1 MARLD
6 GGQCQC
12 LECGYQ
18 SKKFNGQCHVEAKHV
33 ISPGYSCS
41 QCNEIIQNRIAL
53 KHHLAKFHRNNKF
66 VICFLYF
73 TDLFE
78 SLMVSLGGGKWQCVQ
93 CGHQSQKFNVKCH
106 IEAKHMESFEY
117 PCPQCHE
124 ILKNR
129 WALKNHVTKFHR

>member
-1 MARLD
+1 MVSVMWRPNMSFLLD
-6 GGQCQC
+6 IVVLSAMRFSKIG
-12 LECGYQ
+12 LLWNIIWQ
-18 SKKFNGQCHVEAKHV
+18 SFIG
-33 ISPGYSCS
+33 
-41 QCNEIIQNRIAL
+41 IINTFIV
-53 KHHLAKFHRNNKF
+53 